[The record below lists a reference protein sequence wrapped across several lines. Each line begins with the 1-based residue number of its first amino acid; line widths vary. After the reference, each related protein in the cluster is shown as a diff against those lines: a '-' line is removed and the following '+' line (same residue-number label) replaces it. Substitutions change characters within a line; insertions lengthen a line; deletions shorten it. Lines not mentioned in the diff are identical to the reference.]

1 MFHFK
6 TRAFANHWPKAILHP
21 KTCYNTSPSL
31 VHCYRIGGV
40 IRRPCFSIH
49 GRRPNP
55 GNLRHISGVTDPN
68 FEMHATTSSVDYIGG
83 QISNAP
89 RTYARK
95 APL

>member
-1 MFHFK
+1 MGDDP
-6 TRAFANHWPKAILHP
+6 T
-21 KTCYNTSPSL
+21 
-31 VHCYRIGGV
+31 
-40 IRRPCFSIH
+40 
-49 GRRPNP
+49 P